1 MLVFPSEAS
10 DAQRIASLGHRNLDD
25 DPLEARGLVIPNG
38 DEGVTFNA
46 LHEAIADGVE
56 TCAESSDV
64 FARSFVQALLHWTG
78 NGPLLNQRLSA
89 RRVDKDT
96 VGQVAGPQLTD
107 LADASGIRVLVAVSA
122 ALSVVGRPQPV
133 LRSFT
138 LLEDE
143 LVILERAVRNRL
155 SIALIYGGAPGPK
168 PVEQIVGEDVQVG
181 RRSILYALGS

>member
-25 DPLEARGLVIPNG
+25 GPLEARGLVIPNG

-56 TCAESSDV
+56 SCAESSDV
-64 FARSFVQALLHWTG
+64 FARSFVQALLHWSG
-78 NGPLLNQRLSA
+78 NSPKLNQRLSA
-89 RRVDKDT
+89 RRVE
-96 VGQVAGPQLTD
+96 
-107 LADASGIRVLVAVSA
+107 
-122 ALSVVGRPQPV
+122 GRPQPV
-133 LRSFT
+133 LRSFK

-155 SIALIYGGAPGPK
+155 SIALIYGGAPGAK